1 MKDKTENKG
10 DRKVIG
16 LAEARRLIREADVTL
31 DEFAVLARMEAR
43 VRGLKRA
50 RKCARSSVSQF
61 LSANLT
67 KGHPFEAI
75 VFASEKYLGV
85 EIDINLDAA

>member
-1 MKDKTENKG
+1 MKDKTENNNTK
-10 DRKVIG
+10 RVIS
-16 LAEARRLIREADVTL
+16 LSEARRLIRDSDITQ
-31 DEFAVLARMEAR
+31 DEMAVLARMEAR

-61 LSANLT
+61 LSADLAS
-67 KGHPFEAI
+67 GHPFKAI

-85 EIDINLDAA
+85 EIDVDLDYA